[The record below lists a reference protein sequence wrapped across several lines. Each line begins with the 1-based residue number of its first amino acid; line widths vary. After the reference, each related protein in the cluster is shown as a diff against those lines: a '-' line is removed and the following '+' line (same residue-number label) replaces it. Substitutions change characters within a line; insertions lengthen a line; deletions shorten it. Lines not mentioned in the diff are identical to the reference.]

1 MSDLLSKI
9 LELALDD
16 SQPGAKA
23 ELKRSAKLIGQLA
36 RLKWVTEH
44 SNAVIDIKVD
54 NGMIDSK
61 VKGNLAGIVLAC
73 ADIVRSS
80 CEHANMDPKDVL
92 ETIGALIDTADV
104 QKR

>member
-9 LELALDD
+9 LGLALDD
-16 SQPGAKA
+16 SQPDAK
-23 ELKRSAKLIGQLA
+23 AKLIGQMV
-36 RLKWVTEH
+36 RLKWITEH

-61 VKGNLAGIVLAC
+61 VKGNLAGTVLAC
-73 ADIVRSS
+73 ADIVRSG
-80 CEHANMDPKDVL
+80 CEQANKDPKDVL
-92 ETIGALIDTADV
+92 ETIGELIDIADV